1 MRVIYG
7 FKGKNDTRQSGMF
20 FTKHIGDL
28 VVLISRILGWP
39 FTIRTVEPTN
49 TGKSQVFALN
59 SDEVASVM
67 ATVNTYHFNVF
78 QLLDAGQG
86 KGMRFLLGELLSTY
100 GLIGSAII
108 QGRLF

>member
-1 MRVIYG
+1 
-7 FKGKNDTRQSGMF
+7 
-20 FTKHIGDL
+20 
-28 VVLISRILGWP
+28 
-39 FTIRTVEPTN
+39 
-49 TGKSQVFALN
+49 
-59 SDEVASVM
+59 M